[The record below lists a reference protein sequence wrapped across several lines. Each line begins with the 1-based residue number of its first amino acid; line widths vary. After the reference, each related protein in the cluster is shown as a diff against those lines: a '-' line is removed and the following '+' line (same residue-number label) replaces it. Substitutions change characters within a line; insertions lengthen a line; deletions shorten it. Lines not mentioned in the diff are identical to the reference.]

1 MKYKIL
7 VANYV
12 IASANGNVFAF
23 RGNSGALHSCQANIG
38 ENLP

>member
-12 IASANGNVFAF
+12 YTFLLQTQETLYKIYKSF
-23 RGNSGALHSCQANIG
+23 GA
-38 ENLP
+38 